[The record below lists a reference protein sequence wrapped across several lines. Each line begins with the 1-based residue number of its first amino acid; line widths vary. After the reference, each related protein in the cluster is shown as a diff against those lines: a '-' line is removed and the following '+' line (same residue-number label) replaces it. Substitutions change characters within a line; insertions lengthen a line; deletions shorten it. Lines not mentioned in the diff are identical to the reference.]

1 MQPQN
6 ESLNSVGSKI
16 KTGSPSSWPLP
27 SPWLGILS
35 LALLAC
41 FSRPLYQLIRFSLQ
55 SDLYSHIVLIPAVSA
70 YLIWLKRPEFR
81 AGSTPDRRI
90 AGAFLAL
97 GVLVFAGYRVA
108 VAGSVPLAPD
118 DSLARLTASFLLL
131 FIGLCSW
138 FVDRTTLRAI
148 AFPLGL
154 LVFMIPFPVVVRS
167 ALETFLQH
175 GSADAAY
182 AFFRLT
188 GTTVFYD
195 NLVFR
200 LPGINLQV
208 APECSGIH
216 SSLALFIT
224 SLIAGHFFLRTPWKC
239 AVLTL
244 AVIPLAILRNGF
256 RIFTLGE
263 LCVHINP
270 DMIDSYIHHHGGPI
284 FFVLSLIPFFL
295 LLRVLYRSDQRGKI
309 SPPPAS

>member
-1 MQPQN
+1 MPPKN
-6 ESLNSVGSKI
+6 EFLPSVGSEI
-16 KTGSPSSWPLP
+16 ENSSPARWPQV

-35 LALLAC
+35 LALVAC
-41 FSRPLYQLIRFSLQ
+41 FCLPLYQLVRFSLQ
-55 SDLYSHIVLIPAVSA
+55 SDLYSHIVLMPVVSV
-70 YLIWLKRPEFR
+70 YLVWIKQSEFR
-81 AGSTPDRRI
+81 TGSTPDRRI
-90 AGAFLAL
+90 AAWLLAL
-97 GVLVFAGYRVA
+97 GVLVLSCYWAA
-108 VAGSVPLAPD
+108 VASSITFGQE
-118 DSLARLTASFLLL
+118 DSLAALTFSFLL
-131 FIGLCSW
+131 FFAGLCSW
-138 FVDRTTLRAI
+138 FVNRTNLRTI
-148 AFPLGL
+148 AFPLGI
-154 LVFMIPFPVVVRS
+154 LVFMIPFPVAVRS
-167 ALETFLQH
+167 GLETFLQH

-182 AFFRLT
+182 AFLRLC
-188 GTTVFYD
+188 GTTVYYD
-195 NLVFR
+195 NLVLR

-263 LCVHINP
+263 LCVHISP

-295 LLRVLYRSDQRGKI
+295 LLRFLYRSDQGGK
-309 SPPPAS
+309 PANPPAP